1 MGRAELL
8 TRSAIVVAIGLL
20 LSNGIGVRGVGYT
33 LSRKP
38 FAGGYSAFAWMLA
51 GLTVMLEVYCL
62 SRITAPPRRGRAL
75 VLAMTLSRWS
85 TVPIAYGLKSTG
97 ADGLGI
103 RFDGAITFGDFAIS
117 SVIALGLAMTAY
129 DFIALI
135 VIVTLALTILGL
147 RFGFSR
153 LFGGV
158 DGFAL
163 GAGAQLCEL
172 ATVAVLSVIQ
182 F

>member
-1 MGRAELL
+1 
-8 TRSAIVVAIGLL
+8 
-20 LSNGIGVRGVGYT
+20 
-33 LSRKP
+33 
-38 FAGGYSAFAWMLA
+38 
-51 GLTVMLEVYCL
+51 
-62 SRITAPPRRGRAL
+62 
-75 VLAMTLSRWS
+75 
-85 TVPIAYGLKSTG
+85 
-97 ADGLGI
+97 
-103 RFDGAITFGDFAIS
+103 
-117 SVIALGLAMTAY
+117 MTAY